1 MMRLV
6 VLDPGHFHAALLQK
20 TMYPGVD
27 ATVHVYAEDGP
38 DLADYLQK
46 IDGYNARRENPTAW
60 RTVVHSGADFLDRFS
75 AERAGDVVVIAGN
88 NRRKAEY
95 ITRAVD
101 AGMHVLADK
110 PMAIDAAGFESLR
123 NAFAAAAK
131 RGVLLYDI
139 MTERHEITTM
149 LQKAFSR
156 LPAVFGELSEGSER
170 EPAVVKES
178 VHHFSKQVSGAPIKR
193 PAWFFDVAQQ
203 GEGLVDITTHL
214 VDLVQWECFPA
225 EILDFD
231 RDIRILGA
239 KRWPTEI
246 SPAQFAQVTRLPSY
260 PAFLRKDVQPDGE
273 LHTYANGEILYRIK
287 GVHAKV
293 RVLWHFEAP
302 AGAGDS
308 HYSVMRGSQANLVI
322 RQGAAEGYR
331 PVLYV
336 EPGAQVDAADFAD
349 AMQDALRVLREP
361 FPGIDAQ
368 RSGDAW
374 RVLVPDA
381 YHVGHEAHF
390 AQVAEQFLAY
400 VERGA
405 LPDWEVPNMIAK
417 YETTTRALERAR
429 AATPAAA

>member
-1 MMRLV
+1 MRLV

-27 ATVHVYAEDGP
+27 ANVHVYAEDGP

-46 IDGYNARRENPTAW
+46 IDSYNARREDPTAW

-75 AERAGDVVVIAGN
+75 AERAGDVVVISGN
-88 NRRKAEY
+88 NRRKAEH

-131 RGVLLYDI
+131 KRVLLYDI

-178 VHHFSKQVSGAPIKR
+178 VHYFSKLVSGEPIKR

-225 EILDFD
+225 EMLDFD

-239 KRWPTEI
+239 KRWPTAI
-246 SPAQFAQVTRLPSY
+246 SPAEFTQLTRLPSY
-260 PAFLRKDVQPDGE
+260 PGYLQKDVQPDGA

-287 GVHAKV
+287 GVHATV
-293 RVLWHFEAP
+293 RVLWHFEPP

-322 RQGAAEGYR
+322 RQGAAEGHR

-336 EPGAQVDAADFAD
+336 EPGARVDAADFAG
-349 AMQDALRVLREP
+349 AMRDALRTLRED
-361 FPGIDAQ
+361 FPGVDAQ

-405 LPDWEVPNMIAK
+405 LPDWEVPDMLAK

-429 AATPAAA
+429 TVTPAAA

>member
-27 ATVHVYAEDGP
+27 ANVHVYAEDGP

-46 IDGYNARRENPTAW
+46 IDSYNARRDDPTAW

-75 AERAGDVVVIAGN
+75 AERAGDVVVISGN

-131 RGVLLYDI
+131 KRVLLYDI

-178 VHHFSKQVSGAPIKR
+178 VHYFSKLVSGEPIKR

-225 EILDFD
+225 EMLDFD

-239 KRWPTEI
+239 KRWPTAI
-246 SPAQFAQVTRLPSY
+246 SPAEFAQLTRLPSY
-260 PAFLRKDVQPDGE
+260 PGYLQKDVQPDGA

-293 RVLWHFEAP
+293 RVLWHFEPP

-322 RQGAAEGYR
+322 RQGAAEGHR

-336 EPGAQVDAADFAD
+336 EPGARVDAADFAG
-349 AMQDALRVLREP
+349 AMRDALRTLRED
-361 FPGIDAQ
+361 FPGVDAQ

-405 LPDWEVPNMIAK
+405 LPDWEVPDMLAK

-429 AATPAAA
+429 TVTPAAA